1 MLLRNLRK
9 YTDTL
14 SKESLMT
21 NVYTEFTPIDELDE
35 YLEVSDYINSLN
47 YVPDDQKDP
56 EYMGWAVK
64 DSDYD

>member
-1 MLLRNLRK
+1 
-9 YTDTL
+9 
-14 SKESLMT
+14 MT

-56 EYMGWAVK
+56 EYMGWIVK

>member
-9 YTDTL
+9 YTDTFN
-14 SKESLMT
+14 KESLMT

-35 YLEVSDYINSLN
+35 YLEVSDYVNSLN
-47 YVPDDQKDP
+47 FVPDDYKDP
-56 EYMGWAVK
+56 EYMSWVIK